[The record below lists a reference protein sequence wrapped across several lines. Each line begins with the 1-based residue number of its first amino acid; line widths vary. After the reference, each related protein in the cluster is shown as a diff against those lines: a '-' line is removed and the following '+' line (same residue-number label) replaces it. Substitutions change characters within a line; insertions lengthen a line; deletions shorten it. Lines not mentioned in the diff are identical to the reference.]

1 MATVTEMGKH
11 SSCSEVFPDGRVL
24 SFRIEGTEK
33 AHSAETN
40 TLELQ
45 RVFSGCSAP
54 AARNLMTCDP
64 IPALAGHVWQGSLR
78 LSRDNV

>member
-24 SFRIEGTEK
+24 SFRIEGTEE

-45 RVFSGCSAP
+45 RVFQVAQ
-54 AARNLMTCDP
+54 RLQ
-64 IPALAGHVWQGSLR
+64 LAIL
-78 LSRDNV
+78 